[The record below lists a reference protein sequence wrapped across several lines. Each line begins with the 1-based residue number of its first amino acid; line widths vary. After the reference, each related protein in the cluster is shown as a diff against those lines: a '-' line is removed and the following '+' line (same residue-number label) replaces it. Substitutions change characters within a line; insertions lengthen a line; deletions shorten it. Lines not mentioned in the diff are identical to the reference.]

1 MFLPDRRASN
11 TDDVELGN
19 HTRSPSLES
28 ASAHDGSSGSSRY
41 GKNNRGDDGRARHD
55 RTPNSSGN
63 VESNRRDRSTR
74 RAIDGDGSGRGAP
87 GHGRRRSGS
96 RSPSRSSNPDGGDR
110 SGRKYRHVG
119 DGNGSVRGR
128 TLGTETDDDAGG
140 LLEGSSYSGMSGMIV
155 VDRINNDRGASSRN
169 IGGAGKSASG
179 RSEGGRGG
187 FGADG
192 GGSGMGG
199 RGQEPAVQ
207 RNGCMKTS
215 RALKLI
221 TLAIALVNVVT
232 LWGWHYDTRA
242 GRLCSIRNRRACVTS
257 GPEMALITVARLTAG
272 ALFPSIIFCVLAK
285 CYATRYLLH
294 HSWLTLIIDFEP
306 SHKLHTYFGVLI
318 LLCSVVHSACHIAV
332 GALQRRA
339 DYAFE
344 NEINRSGVVAMLLL
358 LPIALPMTMRL
369 AKAKVPEEVYRSLAP
384 TGFSLPRV
392 VARCFARDNETPQ
405 LTFEVRKYLHLLF
418 MPFMIAVCFHGRAL
432 QILGAILLAW
442 YLLDRLYFTT
452 KMTFLLSSPV
462 YKPVGRGTLVRFELP
477 PGYQYKPGAYV
488 QVNCPAISVSEWHP
502 FSLFPVPGPRP
513 RAGFHVEAVGDWT
526 NEMFRFCLENPQ
538 MPLWITAAQPSV
550 MEKTVYFENVLLVC
564 TGAGITPAVSVAE
577 RFQKKK
583 NIHLLWCC
591 RDAGMVAM
599 FEKQLRRVKSTVFLT
614 GKPTNKTKKRMVD
627 LLAPSRGDVVAATAG
642 TSTSRSSSLRGD
654 PACALEDGRG
664 GGGGGPECSN
674 LNADLDDYLGVLK
687 DDFEGSGRTE
697 RGSLDGDDD
706 GGDGSVMGYSA
717 WGGDSILGGRE
728 GSALGFSS
736 AHGGSA
742 LGGMERTEAAAARRA
757 EEERTAASKKR
768 HLGQP
773 SAGQLQRARG
783 YHPVSLNF
791 GRPDIAAFITGTVR
805 GTAVVAQWAPPVES
819 RPPPPSSSSPQQQPT
834 AGGLRQMLTRLN
846 TGQRISKRDLM
857 EADLTVVN
865 CSLAK
870 SKKPSS
876 TSGVSG
882 FDMPNSDTANNGS
895 VGCVDEKSWLVLYCG
910 ANGKVEQAVQTASE
924 GLNVTWRKEY
934 FSKW

>member
-1 MFLPDRRASN
+1 MFLSDRRASN
-11 TDDVELGN
+11 TDDLELDN

-28 ASAHDGSSGSSRY
+28 GSAHDGSSGSSRY
-41 GKNNRGDDGRARHD
+41 GKNNRGGDGRARHH
-55 RTPNSSGN
+55 RTPDSSGN
-63 VESNRRDRSTR
+63 AKSNRRDRSTR
-74 RAIDGDGSGRGAP
+74 RATDGDGSGAG
-87 GHGRRRSGS
+87 GGGGGS
-96 RSPSRSSNPDGGDR
+96 RSSRRSSSPDGGDR
-110 SGRKYRHVG
+110 SSRKHRRGG
-119 DGNGSVRGR
+119 DGRGSRRAR
-128 TLGTETDDDAGG
+128 TLGADTDDDAGG
-140 LLEGSSYSGMSGMIV
+140 LLEESYSGMSGMVV
-155 VDRINNDRGASSRN
+155 VDRNNNDRGASSRN

-179 RSEGGRGG
+179 RSVGGGGG

-199 RGQEPAVQ
+199 GGQEPAVQ

-215 RALKLI
+215 TALKLI
-221 TLAIALVNVVT
+221 TLAIALLNVVT

-257 GPEMALITVARLTAG
+257 GPEMALISVARLTAG
-272 ALFPSIIFCVLAK
+272 ALFPSMFFCVLSK
-285 CYATRYLLH
+285 CYATRYVLH
-294 HSWLTLIIDFEP
+294 HSWLTFIIDFEP

-339 DYAFE
+339 DHAFK
-344 NEINRSGVVAMLLL
+344 NKMSRSGVVAVLLL
-358 LPIALPMTMRL
+358 LPIALPMTVGL
-369 AKAKVPEEVYRSLAP
+369 AKAK
-384 TGFSLPRV
+384 
-392 VARCFARDNETPQ
+392 

-418 MPFMIAVCFHGRAL
+418 IPFMIAVCFHGRAL

-502 FSLFPVPGPRP
+502 FSLFPVPGSRP

-550 MEKTVYFENVLLVC
+550 MEKTMYFDNVLLVC
-564 TGAGITPAVSVAE
+564 TGAGITPAISVAE

-599 FEKQLRRVKSTVFLT
+599 FEKQLRRVKSTVYLT

-627 LLAPSRGDVVAATAG
+627 LLAPSRSDVVAATAG

-654 PACALEDGRG
+654 PACVLEDGRG
-664 GGGGGPECSN
+664 GGGGGGGGGPEVSN

-697 RGSLDGDDD
+697 RGSLDGDDG

-728 GSALGFSS
+728 GSALGASS

-742 LGGMERTEAAAARRA
+742 LGGIGRTEAAAARR
-757 EEERTAASKKR
+757 EEKERTAASKKR
-768 HLGQP
+768 HRGQP

-783 YHPVSLNF
+783 YHPVSLNY

-819 RPPPPSSSSPQQQPT
+819 RPPPPSSTSPRQQPT

-857 EADLTVVN
+857 EADLTVVDS
-865 CSLAK
+865 SLAK

-876 TSGVSG
+876 VSGVTG
-882 FDMPNSDTANNGS
+882 FDMPNSDTTNIES

>member
-11 TDDVELGN
+11 TDDLEMGN

-28 ASAHDGSSGSSRY
+28 GSAHDGSSFSSSRY
-41 GKNNRGDDGRARHD
+41 GKNNRGGDGRARHH
-55 RTPNSSGN
+55 RTPSSAGN
-63 VESNRRDRSTR
+63 VESTRRERSTR
-74 RAIDGDGSGRGAP
+74 RATDGDGSGRGAP

-96 RSPSRSSNPDGGDR
+96 HGSRGSRGGGGGGGVGGGSRSSSRSSSPDGGDR
-110 SGRKYRHVG
+110 SGQKHRRGG
-119 DGNGSVRGR
+119 DGSGSSRAR
-128 TLGTETDDDAGG
+128 TLGADTDNDAGG
-140 LLEGSSYSGMSGMIV
+140 LLEGSSYSGMSGMVV
-155 VDRINNDRGASSRN
+155 VDRNNNDRGASSRN

-179 RSEGGRGG
+179 RSVGGGG
-187 FGADG
+187 GLGADG

-199 RGQEPAVQ
+199 GGQEPAVQ

-215 RALKLI
+215 TALKLI
-221 TLAIALVNVVT
+221 TLAIALLNVVA

-242 GRLCSIRNRRACVTS
+242 GRLCSIRSRRACVSS
-257 GPEMALITVARLTAG
+257 GPEMALISVARLTAG
-272 ALFPSIIFCVLAK
+272 ALFPSIFFCVLSK

-294 HSWLTLIIDFEP
+294 HSWLTFIIDFEP

-318 LLCSVVHSACHIAV
+318 LLCSVVHSVCHIAV

-339 DYAFE
+339 DHAFKD
-344 NEINRSGVVAMLLL
+344 EINRSGLVAVLLL

-369 AKAKVPEEVYRSLAP
+369 AKTK
-384 TGFSLPRV
+384 
-392 VARCFARDNETPQ
+392 
-405 LTFEVRKYLHLLF
+405 LTFEARKYLHLLF
-418 MPFMIAVCFHGRAL
+418 IPFMIAVCFHGRAL

-502 FSLFPVPGPRP
+502 FSLFPVPGSRP

-550 MEKTVYFENVLLVC
+550 VEKTMYFDNEPSISEAIELEPV
-564 TGAGITPAVSVAE
+564 
-577 RFQKKK
+577 FQKKK

-599 FEKQLRRVKSTVFLT
+599 FEKQLRRVKSTVYLT

-627 LLAPSRGDVVAATAG
+627 LLAPSRSDVVAANAG

-664 GGGGGPECSN
+664 GGGGGGGPEVSN

-697 RGSLDGDDD
+697 RGSLDRDDD

-717 WGGDSILGGRE
+717 WGGDSILGGGE
-728 GSALGFSS
+728 GSALGVSS

-742 LGGMERTEAAAARRA
+742 LGGMGRTEAAAARREE

-768 HLGQP
+768 HRGQP

-805 GTAVVAQWAPPVES
+805 GTAVVAQWAPPVDS
-819 RPPPPSSSSPQQQPT
+819 RPPAPSSSSPRQQPT

-857 EADLTVVN
+857 EADLTVVDS
-865 CSLAK
+865 SLAK

-876 TSGVSG
+876 VSGVTG
-882 FDMPNSDTANNGS
+882 FDMPNSDIPNNGS

-924 GLNVTWRKEY
+924 GLNVAWRKEY